1 MLLSGNVNP
10 NPETYT
16 NHDQSNLNGTPFVNN
31 GFYNNETEINLES
44 DDGNLGNKK

>member
-16 NHDQSNLNGTPFVNN
+16 SHDQNNLNRTPFVNN

-44 DDGNLGNKK
+44 DDVNLGSEK